1 MVPEVGD
8 KVRIDK
14 WLWAARLFKTRSMA
28 GTAVSGGRVHLNG
41 ERVKAAHAVRV
52 GDQLEISRDR
62 YAVIVNVLGLAD
74 KRGPAK
80 QAVLLYQ
87 ETEDS
92 ITRREAHRER
102 MRIARASMVA
112 PAKRPDKK
120 GRREIARLRRE
131 SPQE

>member
-1 MVPEVGD
+1 MVPETGD

-14 WLWAARLFKTRSMA
+14 WLWAARLYKTRSMA
-28 GTAVSGGRVHLNG
+28 ATAVGGGRVHLNG

-52 GDQLEISRDR
+52 GDQLQISRDR
-62 YAVIVNVLGLAD
+62 FSVVVDVLALAE

-80 QAVLLYQ
+80 QAVLLYE
-87 ETEDS
+87 ETAQS
-92 ITRREAHRER
+92 IATREALKER
-102 MRIARASMVA
+102 TRIARASMVA

>member
-1 MVPEVGD
+1 MVPETGD

-14 WLWAARLFKTRSMA
+14 WLWAARLYKTRSMA
-28 GTAVSGGRVHLNG
+28 ATAVGGGRVHLNG

-52 GDQLEISRDR
+52 GDQLDISRDR
-62 YAVIVNVLGLAD
+62 FSVIVDVRGLAE

-80 QAVLLYQ
+80 QAVLLYE
-87 ETEDS
+87 ETEQS
-92 ITRREAHRER
+92 IATREALKER
-102 MRIARASMVA
+102 ARIARASMVA